1 MPLLHASLSI
11 SDGIAFKL
19 GTTEIAYIFNN
30 FGRICMCVYSVC
42 VARQQ
47 KVLCLPVVRACV
59 VAQYQGQRGVC
70 AMETLYVWFG
80 RQRRVYSVYV
90 WCVCI
95 YVCVCV
101 CGVCVFLFC

>member
-1 MPLLHASLSI
+1 
-11 SDGIAFKL
+11 
-19 GTTEIAYIFNN
+19 
-30 FGRICMCVYSVC
+30 MCVYSVC

-80 RQRRVYSVYV
+80 RQRRVYSV
-90 WCVCI
+90 CVCVV
-95 YVCVCV
+95 YVYMCVCVCV
-101 CGVCVFLFC
+101 CVLCMYICVCVCVWCVCLPVLLGPKLPTQIN

>member
-1 MPLLHASLSI
+1 M
-11 SDGIAFKL
+11 
-19 GTTEIAYIFNN
+19 
-30 FGRICMCVYSVC
+30 C

-59 VAQYQGQRGVC
+59 VAQCQGQRGVC
-70 AMETLYVWFG
+70 AMETRFG
-80 RQRRVYSVYV
+80 RQRRVYSVCV

-101 CGVCVFLFC
+101 CVCGVCFFLFC